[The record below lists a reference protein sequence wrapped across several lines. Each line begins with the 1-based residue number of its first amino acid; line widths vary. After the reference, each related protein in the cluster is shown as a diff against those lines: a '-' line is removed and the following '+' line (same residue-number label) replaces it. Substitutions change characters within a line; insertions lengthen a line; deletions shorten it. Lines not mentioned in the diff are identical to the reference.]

1 MADKYFRPDLKKKLT
16 TEEYEVCINRGTEP
30 PFSGRFLENS
40 EKGVYTCKCCDTI
53 LFDSNSKFDSKSGWP
68 SFWAP
73 HEESIVEELIDY
85 DFDMVRKEVV
95 CAKCGCHLG
104 HVFDDGPN
112 PTGLRYCIN
121 SLSLDFQKTNSN

>member
-40 EKGVYTCKCCDTI
+40 EKGVYTCKCCDAI
-53 LFDSNSKFDSKSGWP
+53 LFDSNNKFDSKSGWP

-73 HEESIVEELIDY
+73 YDESIIEELIDY
-85 DFDMVRKEVV
+85 DFGMLRKEVV

-104 HVFDDGPN
+104 HLFDDGPN

-121 SLSLDFQKTNSN
+121 SLSLDFQKTSN